1 VEIVTLYILKIKK
14 KIKKNMI
21 KVYSMPTCPDC
32 EAIDKLVAGNPKF
45 QVINIGEHVR
55 YLKEFLKLRD
65 SRKEFDRLKKINDV
79 CIPCFVLEDG
89 SITFNPEEVGLHVE
103 SKGASCSLNG
113 SGC

>member
-1 VEIVTLYILKIKK
+1 
-14 KIKKNMI
+14 MI

-32 EAIDKLVAGNPKF
+32 RAIDKLVEGNPAF

-65 SRKEFDRLKKINDV
+65 HRPEFDRLKKFDDV

-89 SITFNPEEVGLHVE
+89 SITFKPEEVGLHIE
-103 SKGASCSLNG
+103 ASGESCSLDG

>member
-1 VEIVTLYILKIKK
+1 
-14 KIKKNMI
+14 MI

-65 SRKEFDRLKKINDV
+65 SRKEFDRLKKD
-79 CIPCFVLEDG
+79 
-89 SITFNPEEVGLHVE
+89 
-103 SKGASCSLNG
+103 K
-113 SGC
+113 